1 MSIPGAER
9 LILIPGVRNLRDAGG
24 FPTES
29 GARVAAALLYRGGS
43 LHELTPEGAERLA
56 ALGLRTVIDLRSAPE
71 LEVWPDHPLDGGVRF
86 LHLPTFPPRER
97 VSAHPTQVAPDALDG
112 RDAQDAPDAQAVPS
126 SREGRDAQAT
136 PGAPDGQDSRDAEGG
151 EETLEALYAFMSATA
166 GPAIAATVSALAAP
180 GALPALVHCA
190 VGKDRTGVTVATL
203 LSALGV
209 ADAHI
214 VADYHLSNAGLG
226 LDRGP
231 VHYIDEHGAERR
243 TRPVH
248 AGLITTFL
256 ASIRA
261 THGDA
266 TRYLLAHGVTQS
278 ELDALRAAFL

>member
-1 MSIPGAER
+1 MSISGAER

-24 FPTES
+24 FPTTS
-29 GARVAAALLYRGGS
+29 GARVAEALLYRAGS

-56 ALGLRTVIDLRSAPE
+56 ALGLRTIIDLRSAPE
-71 LEVWPDHPLDGGVRF
+71 LEVWPDHPLDGAVRF

-97 VSAHPTQVAPDALDG
+97 ETAHDA
-112 RDAQDAPDAQAVPS
+112 RDA
-126 SREGRDAQAT
+126 
-136 PGAPDGQDSRDAEGG
+136 RDAEAG
-151 EETLEALYAFMSATA
+151 EETLEDLYAFMSATA

-180 GALPALVHCA
+180 GALPALIHCA

-209 ADAHI
+209 SDADI

-231 VHYIDEHGAERR
+231 VYYVDEHGTERR
-243 TRPVH
+243 SRPVH
-248 AGLITTFL
+248 EALMTTFL
-256 ASIRA
+256 ASLRA

-266 TRYLLAHGVTQS
+266 TQYLLAHGVTEP
-278 ELDALRAAFL
+278 ELTTLRSALL